1 MQRSAAFR
9 FDVFLP
15 PASCLL
21 FWNPHTC
28 PACKPANL
36 LGRTLSV
43 MNLKKA
49 FYFPVFFASLVLM
62 GAIALAQQ
70 PEPVPPTPPVPGQP
84 PAAFSMFF
92 GGGSFLGVHTEDVS
106 KENVARYN
114 MRDVRG
120 VGITEVVK
128 DSPAERAG
136 LRKDDVIVR
145 FEGDN
150 VTSTRKLTRLVSE
163 VAPDHTVR
171 LTISRGGS
179 EQEVS
184 VTIGKREGHMSAFRT
199 LEGVK
204 GLEGF
209 KNLDKLKELQKNMP
223 PGANVWK
230 WEGPSG
236 IGSESFAYSFG
247 GGRRIGV
254 STMQLTRQ
262 LADYFG
268 IADGKGVLVTS
279 VVDDSPAAKAGIRA
293 GDVIVSVDGEK
304 VEASGDV
311 SRAINKKKD
320 GDVTLTVIRDKNQR
334 SFTVTPKAGES
345 LLQPGSAPRVGR
357 VIVPRIE
364 IGAIPA
370 INVVT
375 PRIELPVIPEV
386 NIVIGDEDGKPRII
400 RRGVRQPI

>member
-1 MQRSAAFR
+1 
-9 FDVFLP
+9 
-15 PASCLL
+15 
-21 FWNPHTC
+21 
-28 PACKPANL
+28 
-36 LGRTLSV
+36 

-49 FYFPVFFASLVLM
+49 LYFPVFGSLVLM
-62 GAIALAQQ
+62 GAVALAQQ

-92 GGGSFLGVHTEDVS
+92 GGGSYLGVHTEDVT

-199 LEGVK
+199 LEGMK
-204 GLEGF
+204 GLEGL
-209 KNLDKLKELQKNMP
+209 KGLDKLKELHKNIP

-230 WEGPSG
+230 WEGPAG
-236 IGSESFAYSFG
+236 IGSDSFVYSFG

-254 STMQLTRQ
+254 STMQLTKQ

-279 VVDDSPAAKAGIRA
+279 VGDDSPAAKAGIRA

-304 VEASGDV
+304 VEGSGDV

-334 SFTVTPKAGES
+334 SITVTPKAAES
-345 LLQPGSAPRVGR
+345 LFQPGSAPRVGR

>member
-1 MQRSAAFR
+1 
-9 FDVFLP
+9 
-15 PASCLL
+15 
-21 FWNPHTC
+21 
-28 PACKPANL
+28 
-36 LGRTLSV
+36 

-49 FYFPVFFASLVLM
+49 LYFLVSLVLTC
-62 GAIALAQQ
+62 GFALAQQ
-70 PEPVPPTPPVPGQP
+70 PAPAPPTPPAPGQP

-92 GGGSFLGVHTEDVS
+92 GGGSFLGVHTEDIT
-106 KENVARYN
+106 KENIGRYN

-163 VAPDHTVR
+163 VAPDHTAR

-184 VTIGKREGHMSAFRT
+184 VTIGKREGHTNAFRR

-204 GLEGF
+204 GLEGL
-209 KNLDKLKELQKNMP
+209 KDLDKLKELGKKMP
-223 PGANVWK
+223 PGAHLWK
-230 WEGPSG
+230 WEGPGGFDSD
-236 IGSESFAYSFG
+236 SFAFSFG

-254 STMQLTRQ
+254 STVQLTKQ

-268 IADGKGVLVTS
+268 IVDGKGVLVTS
-279 VVDDSPAAKAGIRA
+279 VGDDSPAAKAGIRA

-304 VEASGDV
+304 VAGSGDV
-311 SRAINKKKD
+311 SRVINKKKD
-320 GDVTLTVIRDKNQR
+320 GDVTLTVIRDKSQR
-334 SFTVTPKAGES
+334 SVTVTPKAAEPPV
-345 LLQPGSAPRVGR
+345 PGSAPRVGR

-370 INVVT
+370 INIVT

-386 NIVIGDEDGKPRII
+386 SIEIGDEDGKPRVI